1 MIRNY
6 LLWIL
11 TATLT
16 GFGVACAAQPVFMD
30 EDRGIPTFAPVIRT
44 IAPAVVNV
52 AVVSEAPT
60 SVNPLF
66 NDPFFRD
73 FFDLPPGIEPQPRL
87 SAGSGVI
94 VDARQGYILTNS
106 HVIENAREIH
116 ITLTDRR
123 TLAAE
128 IIGSD
133 PATDIAV
140 LKVDAND
147 LTEIELGDAETLEVG
162 DFVVAIG
169 NPFGLGQT
177 VTSGIVSALGRTGI
191 NPEGYEDFI
200 QTDASI
206 NPGNSGGA
214 LATLDGKLIGVNT
227 AIIAPSGGNVGIG
240 FAVPINMAGAVM
252 KQLIAH
258 GEVRRG
264 QLGVTIQDVTPDLA
278 QALGIKAD
286 RGAIISQVLEGSAA
300 ETAGLRSG
308 DVVLAVDGVRVED
321 AGDLRNLVGMTPP
334 GASVELELERD
345 GRIMTVSMRIGGAAR
360 SEMGEPATASPLLE
374 GARLSPLG
382 PEMPGY
388 GDVEGVAV
396 VSVVQS
402 SPADR
407 AGLRTG
413 DVITAVNNE
422 PVTSVEELTSKLT
435 KRGDSPMALT
445 VYRNG
450 SAIYLVV
457 R

>member
-1 MIRNY
+1 
-6 LLWIL
+6 
-11 TATLT
+11 
-16 GFGVACAAQPVFMD
+16 
-30 EDRGIPTFAPVIRT
+30 
-44 IAPAVVNV
+44 VNV